1 MAKTT
6 FKALFIDIGGVLL
19 TNGWDRSSREKAA
32 DHFKIDFAEMEKRH
46 ALAYDIYESGK
57 ISLQDYLD
65 LLLFYQQR
73 PFSAEEFEQFMR
85 SLSQPFPDMLA
96 WVSALRKKSGLKCV
110 LLSNEGRDLMEY
122 RIEKFEL
129 SQCADFFVCSAFV
142 HLRKPDPAIYQLP
155 LDLIHAQANQVIYLD
170 DRPLLVETGEKL
182 GFCSLQHINFETTK
196 KSIENLLNL

>member
-1 MAKTT
+1 MTKTA
-6 FKALFIDIGGVLL
+6 FKALFIDVGGVLL
-19 TNGWDRSSREKAA
+19 TNGWDRSCREKAA
-32 DHFKIDFAEMEKRH
+32 DHFKMDFAEMEKRH

-57 ISLQDYLD
+57 ISLQNYLD
-65 LLLFYQQR
+65 LILFYQQR
-73 PFSAEEFEQFMR
+73 PFSPEKFEQFMR

-96 WVSALRKKSGLKCV
+96 WVSGLRKKNGLKCV

-129 SQCADFFVCSAFV
+129 NQCADFFVCSAFV
-142 HLRKPDPAIYQLP
+142 HLRKPDPAIYQLA
-155 LDLIHAQANQVIYLD
+155 LDLIHAQASQVIYLD
-170 DRPLLVETGEKL
+170 DRPLLVETSKKL